1 MKLYQL
7 TYSSRPFGFDA
18 GTLSNIMLQSQE
30 NNERDK
36 ITGSLIC
43 RADIYLQLLEGPLEK
58 IDETYERIK
67 RDDRHLEVRCLT
79 RSPISHRLFEEWA
92 MRDDPVQTWMW
103 TRDELNSGIL
113 ETLTQDKVIE
123 IFTKLSELVNR

>member
-36 ITGSLIC
+36 IKKC
-43 RADIYLQLLEGPLEK
+43 
-58 IDETYERIK
+58 
-67 RDDRHLEVRCLT
+67 
-79 RSPISHRLFEEWA
+79 
-92 MRDDPVQTWMW
+92 
-103 TRDELNSGIL
+103 
-113 ETLTQDKVIE
+113 
-123 IFTKLSELVNR
+123 